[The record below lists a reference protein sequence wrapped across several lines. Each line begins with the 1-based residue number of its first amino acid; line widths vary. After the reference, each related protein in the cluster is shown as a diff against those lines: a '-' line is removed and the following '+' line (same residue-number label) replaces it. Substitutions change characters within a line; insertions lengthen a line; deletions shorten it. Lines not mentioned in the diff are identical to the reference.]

1 MAHGL
6 FIFCVHDINNFIHSM
21 NASIVQIN
29 DPNVMGGWFAPF
41 TDRKYC
47 SLFFWIMV
55 VSAVMLVLHVGS
67 ALYKVVSSGGKLYA
81 ISNPYFWTLLIMQS
95 INYFTNRLL
104 YTMCLN
110 SV

>member
-1 MAHGL
+1 
-6 FIFCVHDINNFIHSM
+6 M
-21 NASIVQIN
+21 NSSNVQVN

-47 SLFFWIMV
+47 SLFYWIMV
-55 VSAVMLVLHVGS
+55 VSAVMLVLHVIA

-81 ISNPYFWTLLIMQS
+81 ISNSTFWTLAVMQA

-104 YTMCLN
+104 YSMCLN